1 MSITTMI
8 RPALA
13 VALAA
18 LALSACGGDETSLDN
33 LDPATRNLVMFESG
47 WQCEVGRF
55 AVDDPAELD
64 RLRED
69 RRELLE
75 ISDGAYEAFL
85 DQLATD
91 DELARIVADVTSEC
105 LDSGEPIQL

>member
-13 VALAA
+13 IVVAA
-18 LALSACGGDETSLDN
+18 LALSACGDDTSFDS
-33 LDPATRNLVMFESG
+33 LDPATQNLVMFESG
-47 WQCEVGRF
+47 WQCEVSRF

-69 RRELLE
+69 RQQLLE
-75 ISDGAYEAFL
+75 ITDGAYEAFL
-85 DQLATD
+85 DRLATD
-91 DELARIVADVTSEC
+91 DELAQIVSEVTSEC